1 MSVLSPTAFLVLVLP
16 VVASAI
22 AQPLLPDA
30 GACASRIELAADS
43 GGEAREVCI
52 SLELPTT
59 FRFDSPL
66 APGALELRGRKPFE
80 DVAPGTRSFT
90 LHPPADIQSGER
102 FKVVVGFADGAAPAT
117 ATFIL
122 VGHPALGMR
131 QVEVFRD
138 KRTVED
144 MQRENQQEREKS
156 RQLAQELERRRAESG
171 PGGIAGLI
179 ASGLMVVE
187 ERAQGVVARSLSRDV
202 TSGPSNALDIG
213 TVISLRSALPFIEG
227 QEPGVRVA
235 VAMWLKNPGAE
246 PWTARDA
253 VLVGRGREAR
263 PVRVLWQPSPIEPG
277 TETPALVV
285 VETELTAREAR
296 DTFTLK
302 LWDETGARLVTLGQ
316 VTFP

>member
-1 MSVLSPTAFLVLVLP
+1 VSVLSPSALLALP
-16 VVASAI
+16 LVASVI
-22 AQPLLPDA
+22 AQPLLPEA
-30 GACASRIELAADS
+30 GACASRIELTADS
-43 GGEAREVCI
+43 GGEALEVCI

-59 FRFDSPL
+59 FRFDSAL
-66 APGALELRGRKPFE
+66 APGTLELRGRKPFE
-80 DVAPGTRSFT
+80 DVASGTRSFT

-144 MQRENQQEREKS
+144 MRRENQREREKS
-156 RQLAQELERRRAESG
+156 QQLAQELERRRAESG
-171 PGGIAGLI
+171 PGGLAGLI
-179 ASGLMVVE
+179 ASGLMAVE
-187 ERAQGVVARSLSRDV
+187 EGAQGVVARPLSRVV
-202 TSGPSNALDIG
+202 TKGAGNALVLG
-213 TVISLRSALPFIEG
+213 TVISLRSTLPTIDGRESG
-227 QEPGVRVA
+227 ARVA
-235 VAMWLKNPGAE
+235 VAMELKNPGAE
-246 PWTARDA
+246 PWTARGA
-253 VLVGRGREAR
+253 VLVGRGREVR

-277 TETPALVV
+277 AGAPVFVV
-285 VETELTAREAR
+285 VETELTAREAQ